1 MLDLLNFNDWA
12 DAHPDIVK
20 PHHLSFVEERAVEPV
35 SENVQPEPSDDEAP
49 QEQLPVNEWTVTDWK
64 KVPGVGV
71 VLAMRIVENGPYE
84 SLDDLRRVKGVS
96 DKVINGVVEL
106 LA

>member
-1 MLDLLNFNDWA
+1 M
-12 DAHPDIVK
+12 
-20 PHHLSFVEERAVEPV
+20 
-35 SENVQPEPSDDEAP
+35 
-49 QEQLPVNEWTVTDWK
+49 
-64 KVPGVGV
+64 GV